1 MSHKNIRT
9 EVFDCKD
16 YKEDLTK
23 YEFIKTIGQGNFG
36 QVKLAIY
43 TPSNEQV
50 AIKILNKETIGS
62 KNEMNLVQRE
72 LNIIKTFS
80 HINVIKVISIIE
92 DEFNYY
98 IIMEYCEQGELFDY
112 IVNHQKLSD
121 KESSLFFYQL
131 INAVDYIHSHNI
143 VHRDLK
149 PENLLLN
156 KDKILKVIDFGLS
169 NTFDGTNLLSTKCG
183 SPSYAAPE
191 IIKESHYNG
200 FKTDIWCCGI
210 ILYAMLCGYLP
221 FDGEENKELFS
232 NILSNKIE
240 YPEHISDEARTII
253 KRMLT
258 SEPDKRIS
266 IEEIKNTKYYL
277 KGKELFEKEYKDI
290 IYKKEKKKVKPLRI
304 INSNSEI
311 TINHKKTFSTR
322 MNGILQTEDFK
333 KKDNL
338 NKLLSLV
345 SPKNKKK
352 NLMLNTNLFSKESKG
367 KNINKNQLDNK
378 EIYRIKPKFSLRQL
392 IEIKNKKCEI
402 PLKTQSQNTTV
413 HVHHNSVQ
421 MIEKP
426 KRVKFNSKNYY
437 NVISTEPK
445 EKKSYPKSNR
455 ISDITN
461 RNIKTVLLS
470 SREGK
475 NIPTSTGGKKKSV
488 YNPHT
493 FKTSS
498 ALPKL
503 YYI

>member
-16 YKEDLTK
+16 SKEDLTK

-36 QVKLAIY
+36 KVKLAIY
-43 TPSNEQV
+43 IPSNEQV
-50 AIKILNKETIGS
+50 AIKILNKETIES
-62 KNEMNLVQRE
+62 KNEMNLVKRE
-72 LNIIKTFS
+72 LNIIKSFS

-92 DEFNYY
+92 DAINYY
-98 IIMEYCEQGELFDY
+98 IIMEYCQQGELFDY
-112 IVNHQKLSD
+112 IVKHQKLSE

-156 KDKILKVIDFGLS
+156 KEKILKIIDFGLS
-169 NTFDGTNLLSTKCG
+169 NTFDGSHLLSTKCG

-232 NILSNKIE
+232 NILSNKID
-240 YPEHISDEARTII
+240 YPEHISDEGKSII

-258 SEPDKRIS
+258 SEPDKRIT

-290 IYKKEKKKVKPLRI
+290 LYKKEKKKVKPLRI

-311 TINHKKTFSTR
+311 TINHKKTVSTR

-333 KKDNL
+333 KKDSL
-338 NKLLSLV
+338 SKLLSFV

-352 NLMLNTNLFSKESKG
+352 NLMINTNIFSKGS
-367 KNINKNQLDNK
+367 NMNKIHLDNK
-378 EIYRIKPKFSLRQL
+378 VYRFKPKFSLRQL

-402 PLKTQSQNTTV
+402 PLKTQIQNTTV

-421 MIEKP
+421 ILEKP
-426 KRVKFNSKNYY
+426 KRGKFNPKNYY

-445 EKKSYPKSNR
+445 EKKSFSKSNR
-455 ISDITN
+455 IVDITN

-470 SREGK
+470 SREGN
-475 NIPTSTGGKKKSV
+475 NIPISTGRKKKSV
-488 YNPHT
+488 YNAHT